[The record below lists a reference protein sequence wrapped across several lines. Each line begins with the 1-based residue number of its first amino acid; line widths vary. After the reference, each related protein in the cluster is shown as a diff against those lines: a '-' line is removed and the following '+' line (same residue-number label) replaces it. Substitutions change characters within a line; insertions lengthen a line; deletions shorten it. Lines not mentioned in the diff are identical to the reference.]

1 MMMCNA
7 IEVVAA
13 QLPLHNS
20 LKLHQL
26 NDQQAFQNS
35 TAKYR
40 KQQQSS
46 HH

>member
-13 QLPLHNS
+13 QLPPHSS

-26 NDQQAFQNS
+26 VNQQAFQNS
-35 TAKYR
+35 VAKYC
-40 KQQQSS
+40 K
-46 HH
+46 